1 MTVKLFQTDMYMK
14 EADSTVVSLEGNRLV
29 LEGTVFAP
37 AAGGQPCDRG
47 TVNGIPVVDVQE
59 ENGVIVHTL
68 DPSAAE
74 DSEAADAAL
83 SKMSAGAVV
92 HMVIDWNR
100 RFDHMQNHL
109 GEHILSGL
117 FKKVYDLDNKGF
129 HLGEE
134 HATFD
139 IDSKEIT
146 QEMLDKIEDLA
157 NQVIYDALPVTVEV
171 LENFEAASALPLR
184 KELKVEEDITVV
196 TVPGVDCVAC
206 CCPHPAN
213 TSQIGVI
220 KLIRTEKYKGMTR
233 IHFKCGRRALMD
245 YRQKHNVTTVLN
257 EKYSADEFSLLDKIK
272 IADDK
277 NESIRKNLNRMKN
290 TFAEIHAEKMLAEA
304 DRVVVG
310 EMENAKIDDLKRIA
324 KKLVEMT
331 DLPVAISSASDL
343 CVFLTHSG
351 KSKLKCGKIV
361 KEFATGAG
369 GKGGGGDTQAQVI
382 FNNLDLM
389 RNFIMIVKASV

>member
-1 MTVKLFQTDMYMK
+1 MYMK
-14 EADSTVVSLEGNRLV
+14 EADSTVVSFEGDRLV
-29 LEGTVFAP
+29 LEGTIFAP

-59 ENGVIVHTL
+59 ENGVITHTL
-68 DPSAAE
+68 DLDAAE
-74 DSEAADAAL
+74 SDADAA
-83 SKMSAGAVV
+83 KAVKAMSAGAVV
-92 HMVIDWNR
+92 HMAIDWNR

-139 IDSKEIT
+139 IDSKDIT
-146 QEMLDKIEDLA
+146 QEMLDNIENLA
-157 NQVIYDALPVTVEV
+157 NQVIYDALPVSIDI
-171 LENFEAASALPLR
+171 LENLDAVSKYPLR

-213 TSQIGVI
+213 TSQIGII

-245 YRQKHNVTTVLN
+245 YRQKHNVTSVLN
-257 EKYSADEFSLLDKIK
+257 EKYSADEFSLLEKIK

-277 NESIRKNLNRMKN
+277 NEAIRRDLNKMKS
-290 TFAEIHAEKMLAEA
+290 TFADIHAEKMLAEA
-304 DRVVVG
+304 DRIVTG
-310 EMENAKIDDLKRIA
+310 EMEDAKIDDLKRIA
-324 KKLVEMT
+324 KKLVEKT
-331 DLPVAISSASDL
+331 DMPVAISSASDL

-351 KSKLKCGKIV
+351 KSKLKCGKLV
-361 KEFATGAG
+361 KEFAVGAG
-369 GKGGGGDTQAQVI
+369 GKGGGGDTQAQVF
-382 FNNLDLM
+382 FNSPDLM

>member
-1 MTVKLFQTDMYMK
+1 MYMK
-14 EADSTVVSLEGNRLV
+14 EADSTIVSFEGDRLV
-29 LEGTVFAP
+29 LEGTIFAP

-59 ENGVIVHTL
+59 DNGVITHTL
-68 DPSAAE
+68 DLDAAE
-74 DSEAADAAL
+74 SDADAA
-83 SKMSAGAVV
+83 KAVKAMSAGAVV
-92 HMVIDWNR
+92 HMAIDWNR

-139 IDSKEIT
+139 IDSKDIT
-146 QEMLDKIEDLA
+146 QEMLDNIENLA
-157 NQVIYDALPVTVEV
+157 NQVIYDALPVSIDI
-171 LENFEAASALPLR
+171 LENLDAVSKYPLR

-213 TSQIGVI
+213 TSQIGII

-245 YRQKHNVTTVLN
+245 YRQKHNVTSVLN
-257 EKYSADEFSLLDKIK
+257 EKYSADEFSLLEKIK

-277 NESIRKNLNRMKN
+277 NEAIRRDLNKMKS
-290 TFAEIHAEKMLAEA
+290 TFADIHAEKMLAEA
-304 DRVVVG
+304 DRIVTG
-310 EMENAKIDDLKRIA
+310 EMEDAKIDDLKRIA
-324 KKLVEMT
+324 KKLVEKT
-331 DLPVAISSASDL
+331 DMPVAISSD
-343 CVFLTHSG
+343 G
-351 KSKLKCGKIV
+351 
-361 KEFATGAG
+361 
-369 GKGGGGDTQAQVI
+369 
-382 FNNLDLM
+382 
-389 RNFIMIVKASV
+389 

>member
-1 MTVKLFQTDMYMK
+1 MTEKLFQKDMYMR
-14 EADSTVVSLEGNRLV
+14 EADSTVVSFEGDRLV
-29 LEGTVFAP
+29 LAGTVFAP

-59 ENGVIVHTL
+59 DKGVIVHIL
-68 DPSAAE
+68 DAASAE
-74 DSEAADAAL
+74 DSEAAAKACSQL
-83 SKMSAGAVV
+83 SAGADV

-146 QEMLDKIEDLA
+146 KEMLDHIEDLA
-157 NQVIYDALPVTVEV
+157 NQVIYDALPVTVDI
-171 LENFEAASALPLR
+171 LENLEAASKMPLR

-220 KLIRTEKYKGMTR
+220 KLLRTEKYKGMTR

-245 YRQKHNVTTVLN
+245 YRQKHDVTSVLN
-257 EKYSADEFSLLDKIK
+257 EKYSADEFTLLDKIK

-277 NESIRKNLNRMKN
+277 NEAIRKDLNKMKN

-304 DRVVVG
+304 DSVVAG
-310 EMENAKIDDLKRIA
+310 EMEKATIDDLKRIA
-324 KKLVEMT
+324 KKLVDMT
-331 DLPVAISSASDL
+331 DKPVAISSASDL

-382 FNNLDLM
+382 FNNIDLM